1 SDEHGIHLLAFYN
14 HQRQELYRKGLSS
27 KEEHERVKFIPYSD
41 EILNFV
47 MNNLK
52 YATPELLTKG
62 LEYSKFS
69 TSIFWAANYDR
80 YAYKKTSDDSEKVQK
95 IMEDIDND
103 VKNKYESETI
113 KAIDTFIPFINQILE
128 EAQQLSKDLRSSNLT
143 IPLQKSLKLGRQN
156 SDILIKELKES
167 TDFERTLN
175 RVIQPY

>member
-1 SDEHGIHLLAFYN
+1 
-14 HQRQELYRKGLSS
+14 
-27 KEEHERVKFIPYSD
+27 
-41 EILNFV
+41 